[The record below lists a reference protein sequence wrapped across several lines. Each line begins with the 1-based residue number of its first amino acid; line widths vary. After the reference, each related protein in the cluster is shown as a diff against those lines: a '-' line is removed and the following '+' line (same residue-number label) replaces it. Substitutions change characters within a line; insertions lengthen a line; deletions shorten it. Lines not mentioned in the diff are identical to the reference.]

1 MYPGLMLAKSS
12 LWDLQMPPSKSDIE
26 AIVKTA
32 ESRSALKRWLSWS
45 VVLAIAGAG
54 MLYWWSAASRQ
65 DIPAYITEP
74 ALRTD
79 IIVQVTATGTVEP
92 TNQVEIS
99 SELSG
104 TIRSVEADYNDL
116 VKKGQILARLDTDKL
131 EANVEL
137 SRASLT
143 ASQARVAE
151 ATATLN
157 ETRDSYDRAV
167 MLERKN
173 VTTLEGLLKAKA
185 AYDRAQAALKSA
197 EADIRVAEA
206 NLKINEANLAKACI
220 CSSIDGVVLDR
231 NVEAGQIVASSLQ
244 APVLFTL
251 AADLKSMELRVDI
264 DEADIGK
271 VKVGNEAFFTVE
283 AYPGRTFPAMI
294 SELRFAPKTVDG
306 VVTYEAIL
314 SIDNSDLLL
323 RPGMTATAEI
333 KVAEIQET
341 LAIANAALR
350 FAPPLEAE
358 GGGGSGLLGML
369 FRNAPTRTSS
379 ATMTVGL
386 DGRRTIWIL
395 KNGQAEPVSILAGE
409 TDGSMTEV
417 RNGDLSEGDPVIT
430 DLATE

>member
-1 MYPGLMLAKSS
+1 MTPT
-12 LWDLQMPPSKSDIE
+12 KSDIE
-26 AIVKTA
+26 TIVKSA
-32 ESRSALKRWLSWS
+32 EKGPSTLRRMMWATVLIVVAFALWL
-45 VVLAIAGAG
+45 
-54 MLYWWSAASRQ
+54 WWSSGSGQNLPVYVTEAAVRS
-65 DIPAYITEP
+65 
-74 ALRTD
+74 D

-167 MLERKN
+167 MLERKK

-283 AYPGRTFPAMI
+283 AYPGRTFPAKI

-314 SIDNSDLLL
+314 SIDNADLLL

-369 FRNAPTRTSS
+369 FRNAPSRTPS

-395 KNGQAEPVSILAGE
+395 KNGQAEPLSILAGE
-409 TDGSMTEV
+409 TDGSITEV
-417 RNGDLSEGDPVIT
+417 RDGDLSEGDPVIT